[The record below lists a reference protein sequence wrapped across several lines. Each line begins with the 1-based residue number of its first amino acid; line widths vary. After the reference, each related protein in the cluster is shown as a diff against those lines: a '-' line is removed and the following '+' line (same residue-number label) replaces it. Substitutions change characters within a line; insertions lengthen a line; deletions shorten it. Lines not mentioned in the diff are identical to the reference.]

1 MKYILISLSILLFA
15 NQIAADF
22 PLPIPEPGESNISSR
37 GTSPDEPLPPI
48 DASSVV
54 AEQKSEQVGPDITQE
69 NVIGTTGEEQKVS
82 ETKQTVSEPAKE
94 KKTKLPNL
102 AERKDKKA
110 GKKKEAAA
118 DPSRAAYERGLLR
131 LRNGQKDAA
140 KEEFGKAASTEGT
153 ASSQAKLELSKLEN
167 AKAPDTN
174 AEAPAAED
182 DSRWKTSLETARS
195 LRAQGKNSEAESILL
210 RTATEGEGE
219 YRSRA
224 LLQLGDMLFRM
235 GRYSDARSYLMDFW
249 NRFGKTFPN
258 AEDTS
263 SREFKRQ
270 REEKELGAYLLFK
283 SSYKAGEG
291 EWAKRFLKKYLD
303 KSHSES
309 QGVYSPLRTEMESFA
324 KSDL

>member
-1 MKYILISLSILLFA
+1 MKYILISLSILLFSS
-15 NQIAADF
+15 QIAADF
-22 PLPIPEPGESNISSR
+22 PLPIPEPSEGSISSR

-54 AEQKSEQVGPDITQE
+54 AEQKSDQAGTEAVSE
-69 NVIGTTGEEQKVS
+69 NATITGEEPKIA
-82 ETKQTVSEPAKE
+82 ETKQTVSEHVKE

-102 AERKDKKA
+102 AERKDKKN
-110 GKKKEAAA
+110 GKKKETT

-167 AKAPDTN
+167 SKAPDSN
-174 AEAPAAED
+174 AEAPAED

-291 EWAKRFLKKYLD
+291 EWAKRFLRKYLD
-303 KSHSES
+303 KSVSES

-324 KSDL
+324 RSDL

>member
-1 MKYILISLSILLFA
+1 MKYIILFLSIFLFS
-15 NQIAADF
+15 NQLSADF
-22 PLPIPEPGESNISSR
+22 PLPIPEPSEGNFSSK

-54 AEQKSEQVGPDITQE
+54 AEQRSGQTGPELVSE
-69 NVIGTTGEEQKVS
+69 TTSTAGEEPKIA
-82 ETKQTVSEPAKE
+82 ETKQTVSEPVKE

-102 AERKDKKA
+102 ADKKDKKN
-110 GKKKEAAA
+110 GKKKEAVT

-167 AKAPDTN
+167 TKAPESN
-174 AEAPAAED
+174 AEAPAED

-249 NRFGKTFPN
+249 NRFGKIFPN

-303 KSHSES
+303 KSVSES

>member
-1 MKYILISLSILLFA
+1 MKYILFSLSILLCT
-15 NQIAADF
+15 NQLAADF
-22 PLPIPEPGESNISSR
+22 PLPIPEPLEESFSSQ
-37 GTSPDEPLPPI
+37 GVSPDRPLPPI

-54 AEQKSEQVGPDITQE
+54 TEQKSEQSGSEVVSE
-69 NVIGTTGEEQKVS
+69 NMSSVAGEEAKIS
-82 ETKQTVSEPAKE
+82 ESKQTVTEPLKE

-102 AERKDKKA
+102 ADKKEKKN
-110 GKKKEAAA
+110 GKKKEAS

-140 KEEFGKAASTEGT
+140 KEEFGKAAATEGT

-167 AKAPDTN
+167 TKAPDSTT
-174 AEAPAAED
+174 ESPAED

-249 NRFGKTFPN
+249 NRFGKSFPN
-258 AEDTS
+258 AEDTN

-283 SSYKAGEG
+283 SSYRAGEG

-303 KSHSES
+303 KSVSES

-324 KSDL
+324 RSDL

>member
-1 MKYILISLSILLFA
+1 MKYILIILSILLFA
-15 NQIAADF
+15 DQLAADF
-22 PLPIPEPGESNISSR
+22 PLPIPEPTEGSFSTR

-54 AEQKSEQVGPDITQE
+54 AEQRSDAGSES
-69 NVIGTTGEEQKVS
+69 VS
-82 ETKQTVSEPAKE
+82 ENTQATSEEPKITEVKPQTSEPIKE

-102 AERKDKKA
+102 ADRKDKKN

-153 ASSQAKLELSKLEN
+153 ASSQAKLELSKLDN
-167 AKAPDTN
+167 SKAPDSN
-174 AEAPAAED
+174 AEAPAED

-224 LLQLGDMLFRM
+224 LLQLGDMLFKL

-258 AEDTS
+258 AEDIS

-303 KSHSES
+303 KSVSES
-309 QGVYSPLRTEMESFA
+309 QGVYSPLRMEMESFA

>member
-1 MKYILISLSILLFA
+1 MKYIILYFSIFLLA
-15 NQIAADF
+15 NQISADF
-22 PLPIPEPGESNISSR
+22 PLPIPEPNEGNFSSK

-54 AEQKSEQVGPDITQE
+54 AEQKPEQAGAESVSEIRSAD
-69 NVIGTTGEEQKVS
+69 GEEPKIA
-82 ETKQTVSEPAKE
+82 ETKQAASEPAKE

-102 AERKDKKA
+102 ADKKDKKN
-110 GKKKEAAA
+110 GKKKETT

-167 AKAPDTN
+167 TKAPDSN

-258 AEDTS
+258 AEDS
-263 SREFKRQ
+263 NSREFKRQ

-303 KSHSES
+303 KSVSES

>member
-1 MKYILISLSILLFA
+1 MKHVILSLSFLFFA

-22 PLPIPEPGESNISSR
+22 PLPIPEPTDGSFSSK

-48 DASSVV
+48 DASSVFV
-54 AEQKSEQVGPDITQE
+54 EQKSAQAGSEPVPE
-69 NVIGTTGEEQKVS
+69 NVTEVSEEPKS
-82 ETKQTVSEPAKE
+82 PETKQTVIEPVKE

-102 AERKDKKA
+102 AEKKDKKN
-110 GKKKEAAA
+110 GKKKEVA

-153 ASSQAKLELSKLEN
+153 SSSQAKLELSKLEN
-167 AKAPDTN
+167 VKTPESNT
-174 AEAPAAED
+174 EVPAED

-235 GRYSDARSYLMDFW
+235 GRYSDARGYLIDFW

-258 AEDTS
+258 AEDPS

-303 KSHSES
+303 KSVSES
-309 QGVYSPLRTEMESFA
+309 QGVYSPLRTEMESLA

>member
-1 MKYILISLSILLFA
+1 MKHIVLSLSILLFA
-15 NQIAADF
+15 NQIVADF
-22 PLPIPEPGESNISSR
+22 PLPIPEPNEGSVSSR

-48 DASSVV
+48 DASYIVS
-54 AEQKSEQVGPDITQE
+54 EQKPEQAGTEAVSENATI
-69 NVIGTTGEEQKVS
+69 TGEEPKIG
-82 ETKQTVSEPAKE
+82 ETRQTVLEPAKE

-102 AERKDKKA
+102 AEKKDKKN
-110 GKKKEAAA
+110 GKKKEST

-167 AKAPDTN
+167 SKAPESN
-174 AEAPAAED
+174 AEAPAED

-210 RTATEGEGE
+210 RTATEGDGE

-249 NRFGKTFPN
+249 NSFGKTFPN
-258 AEDTS
+258 ADDTN

-291 EWAKRFLKKYLD
+291 EWAKRFLRKYLD
-303 KSHSES
+303 KSVSES

-324 KSDL
+324 RSDL

>member
-1 MKYILISLSILLFA
+1 MKYIILSLSILLFT
-15 NQIAADF
+15 NQLAADF
-22 PLPIPEPGESNISSR
+22 PLPIPEPGEGNFSSKVA
-37 GTSPDEPLPPI
+37 SPDEPLPPI

-54 AEQKSEQVGPDITQE
+54 AEQKPEQMGSEL
-69 NVIGTTGEEQKVS
+69 VS
-82 ETKQTVSEPAKE
+82 ETTPATSEEPKISESKQTVSEPAKE

-102 AERKDKKA
+102 ADKKEKKN
-110 GKKKEAAA
+110 GKKKDVA

-140 KEEFGKAASTEGT
+140 KEEFSKAASTEGT

-167 AKAPDTN
+167 TKAPESN
-174 AEAPAAED
+174 AEAPAED

-249 NRFGKTFPN
+249 NRFGKSFPN
-258 AEDTS
+258 AEDPN

-303 KSHSES
+303 KSVSES

-324 KSDL
+324 RSDL

>member
-15 NQIAADF
+15 NQLSADF
-22 PLPIPEPGESNISSR
+22 PLPIPEPGEGNISSR
-37 GTSPDEPLPPI
+37 GISPDEPLPPI
-48 DASSVV
+48 DASSVI
-54 AEQKSEQVGPDITQE
+54 AEQKSEQEGSETVSE
-69 NVIGTTGEEQKVS
+69 NAAVTGEETKVT
-82 ETKQTVSEPAKE
+82 ETKQTVSETVKE

-102 AERKDKKA
+102 ADRKDKKG
-110 GKKKEAAA
+110 GKKKEAA

-153 ASSQAKLELSKLEN
+153 ASSQAKLELSKLDN
-167 AKAPDTN
+167 SKAPDPT
-174 AEAPAAED
+174 AEVPAED

-224 LLQLGDMLFRM
+224 LLQLGDMLFRL

-258 AEDTS
+258 AEDLT

-303 KSHSES
+303 KSISES
-309 QGVYSPLRTEMESFA
+309 QGVYSPLRMEMESFA

>member
-1 MKYILISLSILLFA
+1 MKYILISLSILIFT
-15 NQIAADF
+15 NQLAADF
-22 PLPIPEPGESNISSR
+22 PLPIPELGESNISSR

-54 AEQKSEQVGPDITQE
+54 TEQNPEQSGSGIVSENATV
-69 NVIGTTGEEQKVS
+69 TGEEPKLS
-82 ETKQTVSEPAKE
+82 ETKQSVIEPVKE

-102 AERKDKKA
+102 AERKDKKN
-110 GKKKEAAA
+110 GKKKEVS

-140 KEEFGKAASTEGT
+140 KEEFGKAASTEGV

-167 AKAPDTN
+167 TKAADPN
-174 AEAPAAED
+174 SEAPAED

-249 NRFGKTFPN
+249 KQFGKTFPN
-258 AEDTS
+258 AEDTN

-303 KSHSES
+303 KSVSES
-309 QGVYSPLRTEMESFA
+309 QGMYSPLRTEMESFA

>member
-1 MKYILISLSILLFA
+1 MKYILFSLSIFFFA
-15 NQIAADF
+15 HQLAADF
-22 PLPIPEPGESNISSR
+22 PLPIPEPSEGSFSSK
-37 GTSPDEPLPPI
+37 GPSPDEPLPPI

-54 AEQKSEQVGPDITQE
+54 AEQKSEEVVSE
-69 NVIGTTGEEQKVS
+69 NTLTASEDPKIA
-82 ETKQTVSEPAKE
+82 ETKQTVSEPIKE

-102 AERKDKKA
+102 TERKDKKN
-110 GKKKEAAA
+110 GKKKEVS

-167 AKAPDTN
+167 AKATDSN
-174 AEAPAAED
+174 AEAPAED

-258 AEDTS
+258 AEDTN

-303 KSHSES
+303 KSVSES

>member
-15 NQIAADF
+15 GNLAADF
-22 PLPIPEPGESNISSR
+22 PLPIPEPAEGSFSSSR
-37 GTSPDEPLPPI
+37 TSPDEPLPPI

-54 AEQKSEQVGPDITQE
+54 SEEKSEQ
-69 NVIGTTGEEQKVS
+69 TTGPEIVSENMTVAGEEPKVA
-82 ETKQTVSEPAKE
+82 ETKQIFTEPAKE
-94 KKTKLPNL
+94 RKTKLPNL
-102 AERKDKKA
+102 TEKKDKKN
-110 GKKKEAAA
+110 GKKKEVS

-167 AKAPDTN
+167 TKALESN
-174 AEAPAAED
+174 AEAPAED

-219 YRSRA
+219 YKSRA

-235 GRYSDARSYLMDFW
+235 GRYSDARGYLMDFW

-258 AEDTS
+258 AEDAN

-309 QGVYSPLRTEMESFA
+309 QGVFSPLRTEMESFA